1 MKKDLLYIKHQA
13 FVLGLVST
21 IQESWL

>member
-21 IQESWL
+21 IQES